1 VSLKLSETSNL
12 ITVQNGATEIEYQQG
27 HRKVSELAIGDIGW
41 ASVIAYRRND
51 RTYEDLAGESRLTY
65 LESKTENGAIV
76 VEASYDGALKHL
88 RWRIKPA
95 GAQGLVADLDYEY
108 SFEGLVDIVGVRFDA
123 DEKSIR
129 SIRWLGMGPYRVW
142 QNRLEGTRLDV
153 WQNAYNDST
162 PGEKWIY
169 PEFKGY
175 FRDVRWAAFTTNRGS
190 FMLSTDNS
198 NSYLGLFKP
207 SDGVNGL
214 LDFPDVGIAVLDA
227 IPAIRNKFHTTDEI
241 GPQSKAKQVVGVVRR
256 KIELRF

>member
-1 VSLKLSETSNL
+1 LE
-12 ITVQNGATEIEYQQG
+12 ITGG
-27 HRKVSELAIGDIGW
+27 PRL
-41 ASVIAYRRND
+41 IAYRRKD
-51 RTYEDLAGESRLTY
+51 RTYEDVAGESRLTH
-65 LESKTENGAIV
+65 LESKTENGTIV
-76 VEASYDGALKHL
+76 VEATYEGALKYLH
-88 RWRIKPA
+88 WRIKPD

-108 SFEGLVDIVGVRFDA
+108 SFVGLVDILGVRFDA

-153 WQNAYNDST
+153 WENSYNDST

-175 FRDVRWAAFTTNRGS
+175 FREVRWAEFLTNRGGIL
-190 FMLSTDNS
+190 LSIPNS

-214 LDFPDVGIAVLDA
+214 LDFPDVGIAVLDV
-227 IPAIRNKFHTTDEI
+227 IPAMRNKFHTTDEI
-241 GPQSKAKQVVGVVRR
+241 GPQSRTKIVTGTVRR
-256 KIELRF
+256 SIELRF